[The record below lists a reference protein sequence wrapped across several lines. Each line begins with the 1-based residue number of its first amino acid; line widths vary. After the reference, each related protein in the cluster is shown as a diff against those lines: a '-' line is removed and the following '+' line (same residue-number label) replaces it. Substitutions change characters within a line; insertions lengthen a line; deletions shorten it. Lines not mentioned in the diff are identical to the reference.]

1 MLSLFVVLGLM
12 PVLVFIGL
20 TAQHWL
26 FHHGAEKP
34 NREWELYQQRY
45 D

>member
-1 MLSLFVVLGLM
+1 MLTLFVVLGLM
-12 PVLVFIGL
+12 PVLVFTGL

-26 FHHGAEKP
+26 FSHDAQKP
-34 NREWELYQQRY
+34 DHEWELYQQSH